1 MEQKKSRM
9 LRLTLMGGQ
18 ARVFICD
25 KTELAQQAR
34 DIHNASNTC
43 SAAMGRMLA
52 ATAIMGANLKSE
64 GDRITATIN
73 GGGPAGPICAIAG
86 PDGTV
91 KVTIE
96 HPEVELPLKENGKLN
111 VGGAL
116 GKDGQL
122 TVMRSFGFG
131 EPYVGRVALV
141 SGEIAED
148 FAMYYLESEQTPSL
162 CALGTL
168 VGENIISSGGILIQA
183 MPDCSE
189 ELLDA
194 LEIRAELFSSISQ
207 LLSEMTLEKFIA
219 AGFIHEFDDIFH
231 LDRHRDAIV
240 TMEGFGEKS
249 YENLI
254 QAAKTASHTTLPRL
268 IFGLGIAGIGLA
280 NAKVICRHFDFDLNA
295 MRGADA
301 EELCS
306 IDGIGGVL
314 ADAWVKYFKNDK
326 NNEILDHLLA
336 DLTFE
341 NEVRNEE
348 QTLAGKTFV
357 ITGSVEHF
365 ANRKELQEKIESLG
379 GKAAGSVS
387 AKTSYLINNDV
398 TSNSSKNKKAREL
411 GIPIL
416 SEEDFL
422 KMIGEEKNAD

>member
-1 MEQKKSRM
+1 MEHTSRM
-9 LRLTLMGGQ
+9 LRLTLMDGQ
-18 ARVFICD
+18 ARVFLCD
-25 KTELAQQAR
+25 TTEMAQQAR
-34 DIHNASNTC
+34 DIHEASNTC

-52 ATAIMGANLKSE
+52 ATAIMGANLKSD

-96 HPEVELPLKENGKLN
+96 HPEVELPLKPNGKLD

-168 VGENIISSGGILIQA
+168 VGEKIISAGGILIQA

-207 LLSEMTLEKFIA
+207 MLSDMTLE
-219 AGFIHEFDDIFH
+219 E
-231 LDRHRDAIV
+231 IV
-240 TMEGFGEKS
+240 EGCF
-249 YENLI
+249 
-254 QAAKTASHTTLPRL
+254 R
-268 IFGLGIAGIGLA
+268 GLQPEIL
-280 NAKVICRHFDFDLNA
+280 
-295 MRGADA
+295 
-301 EELCS
+301 EELPLQLRCDCS
-306 IDGIGGVL
+306 RDYIERVLLSMGENELRDIIKNQGGCEVQCHFCRKRYAFTKQEL
-314 ADAWVKYFKNDK
+314 EGLIEQAGAQ
-326 NNEILDHLLA
+326 NNE
-336 DLTFE
+336 
-341 NEVRNEE
+341 
-348 QTLAGKTFV
+348 
-357 ITGSVEHF
+357 
-365 ANRKELQEKIESLG
+365 
-379 GKAAGSVS
+379 
-387 AKTSYLINNDV
+387 
-398 TSNSSKNKKAREL
+398 
-411 GIPIL
+411 
-416 SEEDFL
+416 
-422 KMIGEEKNAD
+422 

>member
-1 MEQKKSRM
+1 MEHTSRM

-18 ARVFICD
+18 ARVFLCD
-25 KTELAQQAR
+25 TTEMAQQAR
-34 DIHNASNTC
+34 DIHEASNTC

-52 ATAIMGANLKSE
+52 ATAIMGANLKSD

-96 HPEVELPLKENGKLN
+96 HPEVELPLKPNGKLD

-168 VGENIISSGGILIQA
+168 VGEKIISAGGILIQA

-194 LEIRAELFSSISQ
+194 LEIRAELFSSLQLRCDCSRDYIERV
-207 LLSEMTLEKFIA
+207 LLSMGENELRDIIKNQGGCEVQCHFCRKRYAFTKQELEGLIEQ
-219 AGFIHEFDDIFH
+219 AG
-231 LDRHRDAIV
+231 A
-240 TMEGFGEKS
+240 
-249 YENLI
+249 
-254 QAAKTASHTTLPRL
+254 Q
-268 IFGLGIAGIGLA
+268 
-280 NAKVICRHFDFDLNA
+280 
-295 MRGADA
+295 
-301 EELCS
+301 
-306 IDGIGGVL
+306 
-314 ADAWVKYFKNDK
+314 
-326 NNEILDHLLA
+326 NNE
-336 DLTFE
+336 
-341 NEVRNEE
+341 
-348 QTLAGKTFV
+348 
-357 ITGSVEHF
+357 
-365 ANRKELQEKIESLG
+365 
-379 GKAAGSVS
+379 
-387 AKTSYLINNDV
+387 
-398 TSNSSKNKKAREL
+398 
-411 GIPIL
+411 
-416 SEEDFL
+416 
-422 KMIGEEKNAD
+422 